1 MAKRKE
7 VVEKMNGKSEPLLQ
21 PENGSDVSE
30 EASWMVCLSTVI
42 AVCGSYEFGTC
53 VGYSA
58 PTQFGIM
65 EELHLSYSQC
75 SEPLHRERSPISLVG
90 KG

>member
-30 EASWMVCLSTVI
+30 EASWMVCLSTFI

-53 VGYSA
+53 VRIN
-58 PTQFGIM
+58 PFRLHKVLIM
-65 EELHLSYSQC
+65 
-75 SEPLHRERSPISLVG
+75 IND
-90 KG
+90 